1 MAVVDEMRTFGGL
14 ERRVGDIGRAV
25 SDAQFSPTLMAKA
38 AATLGLPNL
47 LQRGDDGEGGGGFER
62 RDTTVFWQTESCCS
76 CTPLACMADRSAQSK
91 TGEAE
96 EASSELHTEL
106 ETHTSIFRTIDAAN
120 TTAASGDHSAMTLE
134 VQREGER
141 ELGSEEE
148 ISRAQLV
155 NGGGTEA
162 VEDGGESSS
171 TCCGEV
177 RRPANRDQVSVS
189 IQQQNSKTTYR
200 RRVADYEKEW
210 TFRPKLSLA
219 SLRLASQ
226 VTGSNLPVMH
236 RLYDNKKPSSVSRL
250 RENFTFCPKLNAV
263 SLRLAQERTAKLPE
277 VGSNVPRFSLS
288 LSPLSLLN
296 TLFPLLYNVI

>member
-62 RDTTVFWQTESCCS
+62 RDATVIWQTESCCS
-76 CTPLACMADRSAQSK
+76 CTPLACMAGRSAQSK

-96 EASSELHTEL
+96 ETVYVQSASGELHTEL
-106 ETHTSIFRTIDAAN
+106 ETHTSIFRTTDAAN
-120 TTAASGDHSAMTLE
+120 TTAASGYHSAMTLE
-134 VQREGER
+134 VQREGEG

-148 ISRAQLV
+148 VPAQLV

-171 TCCGEV
+171 TCCGQV
-177 RRPANRDQVSVS
+177 RRPPNRDQVSVS
-189 IQQQNSKTTYR
+189 VQQQNSKTMYR
-200 RRVADYEKEW
+200 RRMADYEKEW

-236 RLYDNKKPSSVSRL
+236 RLYDNIKPSSASRL
-250 RENFTFCPKLNAV
+250 QENFTFCPKLNAA
-263 SLRLAQERTAKLPE
+263 SLRLAQERAAKLPE
-277 VGSNVPRFSLS
+277 VGIQQCP
-288 LSPLSLLN
+288 
-296 TLFPLLYNVI
+296 